1 MSGNRRVHKH
11 NYHNS
16 ERIHFICSYTMQIYE
31 NVIFVDIQMLLYYK
45 KRFLLHTMHLMR
57 VRLFLE
63 VAQRIFIMGKPK
75 NNR

>member
-16 ERIHFICSYTMQIYE
+16 ERIHFIYSYTVQIYE

-45 KRFLLHTMHLMR
+45 KRFL
-57 VRLFLE
+57 
-63 VAQRIFIMGKPK
+63 
-75 NNR
+75 